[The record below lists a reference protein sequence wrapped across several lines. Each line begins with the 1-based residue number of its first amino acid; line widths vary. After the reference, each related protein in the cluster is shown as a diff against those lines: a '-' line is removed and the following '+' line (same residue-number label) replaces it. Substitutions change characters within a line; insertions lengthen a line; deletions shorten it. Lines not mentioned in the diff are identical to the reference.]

1 MKRMI
6 LVVLAASAV
15 GSVALAQGAS
25 DPRPCPGPGNC
36 AGAAPGAGPRFGR
49 GGGPAGRNYD
59 PATVTTVSGT
69 VEAVERGPGGGGQ
82 GIHAQLKTADGMVDV
97 HLGPA
102 WFLEEQKLT
111 VAKGDA
117 LTVTGSKRESGQQSF
132 VIAKEVKKGEAS
144 VTLRDDRGVP
154 RWAGARRK

>member
-1 MKRMI
+1 MRRRV

-15 GSVALAQGAS
+15 GSVALAQEAAN
-25 DPRPCPGPGNC
+25 PWPCPGPGSC
-36 AGAAPGAGPRFGR
+36 AGAVPGAGPRFGR

-69 VEAVERGPGGGGQ
+69 VEAVERGPRGGGQ
-82 GIHAQLKTADGMVDV
+82 GVHVQLKTADGMVDV
-97 HLGPA
+97 HLGPV
-102 WFLEEQKLT
+102 WFLDEQKLT

-117 LTVTGSKRESGQQSF
+117 LVITGSKRESGARSF
-132 VIAKEVKKGEAS
+132 VIAKEVQKGETS

-154 RWAGARRK
+154 RWAGARRR